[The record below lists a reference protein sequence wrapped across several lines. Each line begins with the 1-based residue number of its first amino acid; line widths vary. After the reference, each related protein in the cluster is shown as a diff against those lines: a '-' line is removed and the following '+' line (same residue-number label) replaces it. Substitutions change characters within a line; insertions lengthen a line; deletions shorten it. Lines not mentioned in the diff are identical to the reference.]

1 MSSAKTDHTDV
12 ANIGTRIDQ
21 GIDAGIGTNGDSDT
35 DAAGGPEVGIVSLH
49 VYPVKSCGGVVL
61 DEVLLIET
69 GFELDRTW
77 MVVDAQGDAVTQRTL
92 PRMALVHPTLK
103 TREMLLRAPGMV
115 TLHIEL
121 DRVEATTPV
130 PVRVWADT
138 VLGFDMGDLCARW
151 FSDFLGQPLRLV
163 RFDPAQKRL
172 SDRHWTGTLEAEN
185 TFADGFP
192 LLVASAASIDALNRR
207 LHDSN
212 AAPVTMARFRPNLV
226 IAGLGA
232 LADDAH
238 LEDAIDEIVFTTGD
252 GPVRIK
258 LVKPCGRCAMPNV
271 DPVTAET
278 DPVVGDMLAGYR
290 ADARLDGEITFGMNA
305 VVVEGNDRAL
315 RTGMH
320 GAVSYR
326 FD

>member
-1 MSSAKTDHTDV
+1 MSSTETDHADV
-12 ANIGTRIDQ
+12 ASTEARIDQ
-21 GIDAGIGTNGDSDT
+21 GIHTDI
-35 DAAGGPEVGIVSLH
+35 DAAGGPAVGIVSLH
-49 VYPVKSCGGVVL
+49 VYPIKSCAGIAL

-69 GFELDRTW
+69 GFELDRAW
-77 MVVDAQGDAVTQRTL
+77 MVVDPQGDAVTQRTL
-92 PRMALVHPTLK
+92 PRMALVQPTLK
-103 TREMLLRAPGMV
+103 TGEMLLRAPGML

-130 PVRVWADT
+130 PVQVWADT
-138 VLGFDMGDLCARW
+138 VLAFDMGELCARW

-163 RFDPAQKRL
+163 RFDPTQKRL
-172 SDRHWTGTLEAEN
+172 SDRHWTGALEAEN

-192 LLVASAASIDALNRR
+192 LLVASAASLDALNRR
-207 LHDSN
+207 LHDAN

-238 LEDAIDEIVFTTGD
+238 LEDAIDEIVFATTD

-271 DPVTAET
+271 DPVTAQT
-278 DPVVGDMLAGYR
+278 GNVVGDTLASYR
-290 ADARLDGEITFGMNA
+290 ADARLDGAITFGMNA
-305 VVVEGNDRAL
+305 VIVEGSDRAL
-315 RTGMH
+315 RTGLR
-320 GAVSYR
+320 GEASYR

>member
-1 MSSAKTDHTDV
+1 MSSTETDHADV

-21 GIDAGIGTNGDSDT
+21 DIDTDSGSDT
-35 DAAGGPEVGIVSLH
+35 NAADGPAVGIVSLH
-49 VYPVKSCGGVVL
+49 VYPIKSCAGIAL

-69 GFELDRTW
+69 GFELDRAW
-77 MVVDAQGDAVTQRTL
+77 MVVDSQGDAVTQRTL
-92 PRMALVHPTLK
+92 PRMALVQPTLK
-103 TREMLLRAPGMV
+103 TREMLLRAPGML

-121 DRVEATTPV
+121 DRVEATTSV
-130 PVRVWADT
+130 PVQVWADT

-163 RFDPAQKRL
+163 RFDPTQKRL
-172 SDRHWTGTLEAEN
+172 SDRHWTGALEAEN

-192 LLVASAASIDALNRR
+192 LLVASAASLDALNRR

-238 LEDAIDEIVFTTGD
+238 LEDAIDEIVFTTAD

-278 DPVVGDMLAGYR
+278 GTVVGDTLAGYR
-290 ADARLDGEITFGMNA
+290 ADARLDGAITFGMNA
-305 VVVEGNDRAL
+305 VIVEGSDRAL
-315 RTGMH
+315 RTGMR
-320 GAVSYR
+320 GEASYR